1 MPSDSHKVGVHVDM
15 GVDQSPAQRRCCTLM
30 YRPITLPMCCT
41 TAQPLREPCLVAL
54 ANRFEGIAAGRVS
67 ERDGAVFRE
76 FLRAVAPTVLT
87 NPADCRLQSVG

>member
-1 MPSDSHKVGVHVDM
+1 
-15 GVDQSPAQRRCCTLM
+15 
-30 YRPITLPMCCT
+30 
-41 TAQPLREPCLVAL
+41 VAL

-87 NPADCRLQSVG
+87 CPTDACSLACWSEPVPIARMSLRLYLAGV